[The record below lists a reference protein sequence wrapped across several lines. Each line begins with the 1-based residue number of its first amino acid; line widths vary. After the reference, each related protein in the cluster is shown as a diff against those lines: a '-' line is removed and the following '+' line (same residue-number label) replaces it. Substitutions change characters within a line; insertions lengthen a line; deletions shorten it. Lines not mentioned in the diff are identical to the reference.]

1 MASAFHNRLV
11 GTIILVAL
19 AVIFLPDILDGEK
32 SSNKQVFVDIPNRP
46 ELKGQQRVEEFP
58 LEQVKQAVNRT
69 VEIVNEPAVDD
80 EATASQLTEEQQAIV
95 QIQSK
100 PDVNDFPI
108 ADSTPVEKVSAGWV
122 IQLGSFRHQKNV
134 RELLNKLESAGYRVF
149 TRQVQTSAGELTKV
163 FVGPDLQKGKL
174 QQAIPHLNELTGL
187 KGKISEFTVE

>member
-80 EATASQLTEEQQAIV
+80 EATASQPTEEQQAIV

-100 PDVNDFPI
+100 PDVNDFPV
-108 ADSTPVEKVSAGWV
+108 ADPTPVEKVSAGWV

-163 FVGPDLQKGKL
+163 FVGPDLQKDKL